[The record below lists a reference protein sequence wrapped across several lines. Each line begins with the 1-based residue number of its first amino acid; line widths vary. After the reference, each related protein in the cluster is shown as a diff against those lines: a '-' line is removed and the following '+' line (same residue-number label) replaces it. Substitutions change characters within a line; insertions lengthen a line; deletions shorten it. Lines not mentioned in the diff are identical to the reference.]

1 MATKPTTGKRTVS
14 LFVENGHYTITLA
27 NVGPQGPTG
36 DTGPQGIQGEQGIQG
51 DQGVQGIQG
60 IQGEVGPI
68 GPVGPQGDI
77 GPQGIQ
83 GIQGEVGPE
92 GPIGPQGD
100 QGIQGIQGDQ
110 GEIGPQGI
118 QGEVGPQG
126 IQGDKG
132 DQGDVG
138 PQGPIGLDGPQ
149 GIQGDKGDQGDV
161 GPIGPPGPVP
171 EAPVDT
177 LSYVRKDST
186 WVKLSANP
194 EIVNGVMFLD
204 AAKKFTT
211 YAKMTFD
218 GLNFVVQTASPN
230 NALIS
235 TGTGPSDINYL
246 HLNANDTA
254 FRIGVTG
261 STHGS
266 APSKVMLNLGTPGY
280 MEFRTNNLEAMRINA
295 NRSVSIG
302 TTVAGLA
309 AGDLKIASNLTTT
322 TITASANLN
331 LGESSG
337 GSVGIE
343 LANGRTIDGPSFIDF
358 HGSTPAV
365 DFDTRMIRYGG
376 VNGAFLIANQGT
388 GAFIIQNNNGS
399 IGLAT
404 GGIERLNIVPSGF
417 VGIGNTNPTTIGL
430 TIGDSTR
437 TGENYLFLQSTTN
450 LLYLGQSAGT
460 VFGQSPGTAALIGQ
474 FAAKPLAIGTNP
486 AQPLILAT
494 SDTERLRIDSSGN
507 ILIGLSSG
515 TARVTV
521 RGSSS
526 AVIPSLL
533 SDIDAGSIRFEGNLS
548 NAGAYS
554 GISFTSG
561 GSGGAAVLMSRGGSY
576 DTYITFFTCGAAGPG
591 YGLVQR
597 MVISESGNIGMGTT
611 VTPQKLNIISGADS
625 LIALGSSNNLSRRGV
640 KFTHSDP
647 TTEYGSVSMDLN
659 SGEIKYVAG
668 YSGWG
673 GRHLFFT
680 DGLERMRLSSVG
692 GMILTNNVRSDYQND
707 IEFVNRGNGTT
718 HGESYTLGGLWSQ
731 AFRDTGTSYTAGIAF
746 TRYSTN
752 NGLSSGSDIV
762 FCAEMVGP
770 PTKAGVGERM
780 RITAQAVFIATNVT
794 GGSPARVQIL
804 ENSNNTGIEIRS
816 PQGDGGVGYRGK
828 STILLQG
835 SGSNNGANGNVQIR
849 MHHNDYH
856 NLSGDI
862 SFWTKDDNNTLAER
876 VRIGSKG
883 TMFRKFQYSGNFA
896 TTPTTIVDLNTIMT
910 ADPQAWQVSAAVVD
924 ISGIE
929 NIINVSYGQ
938 WMILKTPGGY
948 IIKIIDQIIAG
959 NSYGT
964 CVPSINGSLLQVI
977 SGAGAAVGGW
987 QAAFNIINP

>member
-68 GPVGPQGDI
+68 GTVGPQGDI

-83 GIQGEVGPE
+83 GIQGEVGAE

-110 GEIGPQGI
+110 GEIGPQG
-118 QGEVGPQG
+118 
-126 IQGDKG
+126 
-132 DQGDVG
+132 
-138 PQGPIGLDGPQ
+138 PIGLDGPQ
-149 GIQGDKGDQGDV
+149 GIPGDKGDQGDIGPH
-161 GPIGPPGPVP
+161 GPIGPPGPVE

-177 LSYVRKDST
+177 ENYVRKDAA
-186 WVKLSANP
+186 WIKLAANP
-194 EIVNGVMFLD
+194 EVVNGVMFLD

-211 YAKMTFD
+211 DAKMTFD
-218 GLNFVVQTASPN
+218 GLNFKVQTTSPN
-230 NALIS
+230 NMLVS

-246 HLNANDTA
+246 HLNANDTE

-280 MEFRTNNLEAMRINA
+280 VEFRTNNLEAIRINN

-309 AGDLKIASNLTTT
+309 AGDLKIAGNLTAA

-437 TGENYLFLQSTTN
+437 TGENYLLLQSTTN

-494 SDTERLRIDSSGN
+494 ADSERLRISPSGN
-507 ILIGLSSG
+507 VGVG
-515 TARVTV
+515 TTTT
-521 RGSSS
+521 
-526 AVIPSLL
+526 
-533 SDIDAGSIRFEGNLS
+533 D
-548 NAGAYS
+548 
-554 GISFTSG
+554 
-561 GSGGAAVLMSRGGSY
+561 
-576 DTYITFFTCGAAGPG
+576 G
-591 YGLVQR
+591 YGLLQVNSTTVAVPVSNSNVPAGFSLGHFGSQVNTGYAWIYLRGPYNSSGHRLGILLQDTYYDNNQYGGRYIQAIDQR
-597 MVISESGNIGMGTT
+597 LVFGKILNGTIGTSNAVTYEHLSIDTSGNIGMGTT
-611 VTPQKLNIISGADS
+611 VTPQKLNIVSGADS
-625 LIALGSSNNLSRRGV
+625 LIALGSSNNLSRRGL

-718 HGESYTLGGLWSQ
+718 HGESYTLGGLWAQ
-731 AFRDTGTSYTAGIAF
+731 AWRDTGTSYTAGIAF

-770 PTKAGVGERM
+770 ATKAGVGERM
-780 RITAQAVFIATNVT
+780 RITAQAVFIGTNIM
-794 GGSPARVQIL
+794 GGSSGRLQIL
-804 ENSNNTGIEIRS
+804 ENDNKTGIEIRS
-816 PQGDGGVGYRGK
+816 IQGDNTVGYRGK
-828 STILLQG
+828 STVLLQG
-835 SGSNNGANGNVQIR
+835 SGSNGSANGNVQIR